1 LNTILSFLQKLMNK
15 VYVKDINSYFD
26 DGLYLFIEKFIDD
39 NKLIFKDTKVILLK
53 PNMLQASPPE
63 NGVTTHPEFI
73 RAVIKVLKKCGD
85 FRILLG
91 DSPGANF
98 KNYEKVLKVTGI
110 KQICEDEKV
119 EIISIESYAP
129 LNIDGIIISSVFKE
143 VDLIIN
149 LPKLK
154 THSLT
159 GLTLAVKNLFGLIP
173 GTNKVN
179 YHRKNPI
186 DVDLADSI
194 FKIYNLVKDKSLHI
208 LDGIIGHEGDG
219 PSRGTPVNLNLVAA
233 STDGV
238 LLDMAICDILTL
250 DRKTCLTNHSAI
262 KKGYD
267 VNVKLTEN
275 VYKRKIKLPISKR
288 MFSIPEFLKSLLAKG
303 IYVKPEVN
311 ENCIGCLLCLKSCP
325 VYAIKSTTNKRVII
339 DKSKCIECFCCHE
352 VCESGAIDLKRS
364 FLHRI
369 IVND

>member
-1 LNTILSFLQKLMNK
+1 MNK

-26 DGLYLFIEKFIDD
+26 DELCAFIEKFFND
-39 NKLIFKDTKVILLK
+39 NKLIFNDIKTILLK
-53 PNMLQASPPE
+53 PNILQASPPE

-73 RAVIKVLKKCGD
+73 RAVIKALKKNGD
-85 FRILLG
+85 FQILLG

-98 KNYEKVLKVTGI
+98 KNYEKVLEVTGI
-110 KQICEDEKV
+110 KKVCKDENI
-119 EIISIESYAP
+119 EIISIESYKP
-129 LNIDGIIISSVFKE
+129 LNIDDMVISSVFE
-143 VDLIIN
+143 NVDLIIN

-179 YHRKNPI
+179 YHRKNPV
-186 DVDLADSI
+186 DTDLADSI
-194 FKIYNLVKDKSLHI
+194 FKIYDLVKDKTIHI
-208 LDGIIGHEGDG
+208 LDGIIAHEGDG
-219 PSRGTPVNLNLVAA
+219 PSRGTPVSLNLVAA
-233 STDGV
+233 ATDAV
-238 LLDMAICDILTL
+238 SLDMAICDILDL
-250 DRKTCLTNHSAI
+250 DREICLTNCSAI
-262 KKGYD
+262 KKGYN
-267 VNVKLTEN
+267 VNFKLTEN
-275 VYKRKIKLPISKR
+275 VSKRKIKLPISKR
-288 MFSIPEFLKSLLAKG
+288 MFSPPKFLKSMVAKN

-325 VYAIKSTTNKRVII
+325 VYAIKSTSNKRVII